1 MTAPLAIAHIA
12 LTMRM
17 KVSVL
22 VAYRYSMVYDTS
34 MGGIDSW
41 RSRISLSLLDRWFRA
56 LLFKTST
63 RGEFGCSFWPRSFG
77 MIDDGD
83 EASRGLSW
91 TPGRVAVFAVF
102 SIIVQDSVD
111 CNYYYDKVVE
121 PFHGS
126 DAVRSA
132 GNFKVRN

>member
-1 MTAPLAIAHIA
+1 
-12 LTMRM
+12 MRM

-22 VAYRYSMVYDTS
+22 VAYRYNMVYDTS
-34 MGGIDSW
+34 TGDIDSW
-41 RSRISLSLLDRWFRA
+41 RPRISLSLLDRWSRA

-63 RGEFGCSFWPRSFG
+63 RGEFGCSFRPRSFG
-77 MIDDGD
+77 VIDDGD
-83 EASRGLSW
+83 EASRVLSW

-111 CNYYYDKVVE
+111 CYYYYDKAVE
-121 PFHGS
+121 PFDGS

-132 GNFKVRN
+132 GNFKVRNFRKQ